1 MSASTACRGANCKL
15 RSFFFAHFRFGPWH
29 GVPKVDVDDMDV
41 HGFGMIGV
49 PKVVVDDTFET
60 GDAGAVIGDR
70 GEYSGDA
77 GEYPTPG

>member
-1 MSASTACRGANCKL
+1 
-15 RSFFFAHFRFGPWH
+15 
-29 GVPKVDVDDMDV
+29 MDV